1 MNYINLAEF
10 LENTEKVIRDT
21 LEVEEL
27 TRISTGGEGLI
38 LMTETE
44 FDCMLE
50 MIVNRGCVYDPDK
63 KK

>member
-1 MNYINLAEF
+1 MNYIKLAEF
-10 LENTEKVIRDT
+10 LADTEKVIQDT

-27 TRISTGGEGLI
+27 TRISTEQGAVI

-50 MIVNRGCVYDPDK
+50 MIANRKCVYQIDK
-63 KK
+63 K